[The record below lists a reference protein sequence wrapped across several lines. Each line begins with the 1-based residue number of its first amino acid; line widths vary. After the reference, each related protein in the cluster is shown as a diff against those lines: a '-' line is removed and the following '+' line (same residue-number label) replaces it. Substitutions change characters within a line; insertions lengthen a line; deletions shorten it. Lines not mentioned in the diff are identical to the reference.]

1 MWCGRLDIFLQE
13 ALVSLR
19 LVVPPRKSPASHS
32 MPIFGFAGGS
42 STAGR
47 NLDLDKLAGEF
58 PRSPRHRAERTARE
72 GTRDDGIAHHVRERR
87 IGRG

>member
-1 MWCGRLDIFLQE
+1 VWCGRLDIFLQE

-47 NLDLDKLAGEF
+47 NFA
-58 PRSPRHRAERTARE
+58 
-72 GTRDDGIAHHVRERR
+72 
-87 IGRG
+87 